1 MIVHFKKAN
10 LGKEQIK
17 SELLGHGLG
26 RKEALEGILRTK
38 RRSEGLRKQIG
49 CVSETNKKNSCVG
62 DGAAVLGVRLSDI

>member
-26 RKEALEGILRTK
+26 SKEALEGILRTK
-38 RRSEGLRKQIG
+38 RRSEGLRKRIG
-49 CVSETNKKNSCVG
+49 CVSEKKKNSCVG

>member
-26 RKEALEGILRTK
+26 SKEALEGILRTK

-49 CVSETNKKNSCVG
+49 CVSEKKKNSCVG